1 MGLGHWILDLESSE
15 TLSRPSQVDG
25 AIKKEIPFK
34 TVDFLENLGLR
45 NLEDGTEKQDFF
57 ECLPSGLEEWHWHG
71 SSRLLA
77 ARTVI
82 DAMCE

>member
-1 MGLGHWILDLESSE
+1 MDLESSE

-34 TVDFLENLGLR
+34 TRFSRELGTSEFGRR
-45 NLEDGTEKQDFF
+45 NGEVTSKIVSNVYLLDWKSGT
-57 ECLPSGLEEWHWHG
+57 G